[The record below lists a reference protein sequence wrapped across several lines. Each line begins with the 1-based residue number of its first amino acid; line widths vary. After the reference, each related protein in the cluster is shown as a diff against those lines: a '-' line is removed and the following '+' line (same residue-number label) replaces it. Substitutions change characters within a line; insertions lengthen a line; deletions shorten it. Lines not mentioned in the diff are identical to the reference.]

1 MFTRSRWI
9 FPVVGLAL
17 AIVAALAIY
26 AFVLAG
32 GQRQVT
38 GTVTLSAGP
47 NGQSCAYDGY
57 VIELEGSA
65 DLAQLG
71 NTTVVASNCSRGS
84 LDTGPA
90 VMFEGSATFTA
101 SDGSSIT
108 VAYDGS
114 QMQPVAQIGHFRVLQ
129 TVTGGTGR
137 FANATGEWT
146 ITGQSNISTGETHG
160 DVTGWISY

>member
-9 FPVVGLAL
+9 FPVVGLAV

-38 GTVTLSAGP
+38 GTVTLVAGP
-47 NGQSCAYDGY
+47 NGQSCGFDGY
-57 VIELEGSA
+57 VLELEGSA
-65 DLAQLG
+65 ALAHLG
-71 NTTVVASNCSRGS
+71 NTTVIASNCSRGS

-90 VMFEGSATFTA
+90 VMFEGSATYTA
-101 SDGSSIT
+101 SDGSSVT

-114 QMQPVAQIGHFRVLQ
+114 QMKPVAQVGPFRVLQ

-146 ITGQSNISTGETHG
+146 ITGEANITNGETHG